1 MSYEL
6 SFSPEFFFAEGEPY
20 DGGPELPTDRPISVW
35 SAIESMRLKD
45 PRTWDELAREV
56 FGIERGGEFLTAESV
71 LEKIQETNACANL
84 DSPVRVYIDEECC
97 YWVEVY
103 DER

>member
-6 SFSPEFFFAEGEPY
+6 SVSPEFFFAEGEPY

-45 PRTWDELAREV
+45 PRAWDELARDV
-56 FGIERGGEFLTAESV
+56 FGIAGELLPAESV
-71 LEKIQETNACANL
+71 LDKIEETKTVANL